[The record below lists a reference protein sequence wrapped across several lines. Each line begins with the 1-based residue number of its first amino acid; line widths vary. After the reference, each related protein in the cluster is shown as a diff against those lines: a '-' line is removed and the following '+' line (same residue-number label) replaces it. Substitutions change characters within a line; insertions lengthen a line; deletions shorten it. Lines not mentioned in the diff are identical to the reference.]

1 MFLDYAQMFLTL
13 DKSPIL
19 DNHTSFYDNI
29 LINVSLAILQS
40 DNEQFNK
47 VEILLLRNVL
57 DGGTWNSL
65 LAVDVWSTVLR

>member
-1 MFLDYAQMFLTL
+1 MFLDYAQMFRIL
-13 DKSPIL
+13 DMSPIL
-19 DNHTSFYDNI
+19 DNHTSFYDYI
-29 LINVSLAILQS
+29 LIDVCRAVLQS

-47 VEILLLRNVL
+47 VEIVLLKNVL